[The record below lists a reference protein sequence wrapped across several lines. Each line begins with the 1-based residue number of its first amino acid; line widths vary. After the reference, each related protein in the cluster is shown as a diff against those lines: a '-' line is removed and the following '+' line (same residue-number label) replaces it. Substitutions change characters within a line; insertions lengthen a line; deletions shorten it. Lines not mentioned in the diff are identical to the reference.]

1 MSPAPCVRGEGTQ
14 IETPL
19 RQPLDTIA
27 ARSLGVNGISV
38 TPSILTHLP
47 VSVRSILTRSSRYA
61 LTRTVHTDP
70 SSPVHPAPPSPT
82 PTTPVHPHPFTPSDA
97 EAGGSR
103 HTRNVPQL
111 ARGGVTAA
119 DPERQHVLKGKRL
132 SVREDTH
139 GRDKIQ

>member
-1 MSPAPCVRGEGTQ
+1 MSPSPCVRGEGTQ

-47 VSVRSILTRSSRYA
+47 VPVRSIHTRSSRYD

-70 SSPVHPAPPSPT
+70 SSPVHPAQPSPT
-82 PTTPVHPHPFTPSDA
+82 PSTPDHPHPLMPRERTS
-97 EAGGSR
+97 
-103 HTRNVPQL
+103 TRKN
-111 ARGGVTAA
+111 
-119 DPERQHVLKGKRL
+119 
-132 SVREDTH
+132 
-139 GRDKIQ
+139 

>member
-47 VSVRSILTRSSRYA
+47 VPVRSIITRSSRYA

-82 PTTPVHPHPFTPSDA
+82 PPTPLHPHPSTPMA
-97 EAGGSR
+97 AAVGVSR
-103 HTRNVPQL
+103 PTLILPYL
-111 ARGGVTAA
+111 ARVAVPVAA
-119 DPERQHVLKGKRL
+119 YGLTPL
-132 SVREDTH
+132 DT
-139 GRDKIQ
+139 DT